1 MDYEVQKVEE
11 YLNKLEASGK
21 NDKLCS
27 AISVLELL
35 GFDVQYDL
43 INNKYHL
50 KGGCYNGKRSSDI
63 CINEV

>member
-11 YLNKLEASGK
+11 YLNKLESSGK

-27 AISVLELL
+27 AVSVLELL

>member
-1 MDYEVQKVEE
+1 MDYEVQKAEE

-43 INNKYHL
+43 INNKYRL
-50 KGGCYNGKRSSDI
+50 KGGCYNG
-63 CINEV
+63 E

>member
-11 YLNKLEASGK
+11 YLNKLESSGK

-27 AISVLELL
+27 AIHVLELL

-43 INNKYHL
+43 INNKHRL
-50 KGGCYNGKRSSDI
+50 KGGC
-63 CINEV
+63 

>member
-11 YLNKLEASGK
+11 YLNKLEVSGK

-43 INNKYHL
+43 INNKYRL
-50 KGGCYNGKRSSDI
+50 KGGCYNG
-63 CINEV
+63 E